1 ELLAGRK
8 KFPAI
13 NVSGGRLKLPRVDLQ
28 DRTGADHLPAP
39 SGFSQPA
46 CGAGL
51 SFVQQDVLSRH
62 IVRMKQCARAY
73 RVCLPTKQSKPFKS
87 ASVNAVQM

>member
-28 DRTGADHLPAP
+28 NKTGADHLPAP
-39 SGFSQPA
+39 SGFPQPA
-46 CGAGL
+46 YGAGSQL
-51 SFVQQDVLSRH
+51 RLARRLLRL
-62 IVRMKQCARAY
+62 IVRMKQHT
-73 RVCLPTKQSKPFKS
+73 RVCPPTKQSKPFK
-87 ASVNAVQM
+87 